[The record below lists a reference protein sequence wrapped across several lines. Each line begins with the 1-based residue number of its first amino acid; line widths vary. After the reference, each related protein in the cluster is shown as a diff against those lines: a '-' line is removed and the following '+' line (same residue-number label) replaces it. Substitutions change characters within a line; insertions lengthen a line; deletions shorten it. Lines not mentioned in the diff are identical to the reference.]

1 MSHFVLLIKTRQINH
16 FWHFWRFLSTLKFAR
31 NVECNFFCNFQTL
44 CIMNVYFRIL
54 SKCLSRKL
62 NFLVSDFLLL
72 QKCLLIF
79 DQFFPIFQ
87 TEASLSNLQ
96 KSIHPL
102 AMSKLKGL
110 LDLQEE
116 IVNYKSEEEFRG
128 KTVDPDHYHQQRKK
142 NHEF

>member
-1 MSHFVLLIKTRQINH
+1 MSSKTVQYSVI
-16 FWHFWRFLSTLKFAR
+16 
-31 NVECNFFCNFQTL
+31 Q
-44 CIMNVYFRIL
+44 CIMNVHFRIL

-128 KTVDPDHYHQQRKK
+128 KTVDPDRYHQQRKK

>member
-1 MSHFVLLIKTRQINH
+1 M
-16 FWHFWRFLSTLKFAR
+16 
-31 NVECNFFCNFQTL
+31 
-44 CIMNVYFRIL
+44 
-54 SKCLSRKL
+54 
-62 NFLVSDFLLL
+62 
-72 QKCLLIF
+72 
-79 DQFFPIFQ
+79 
-87 TEASLSNLQ
+87 SNLQ

-128 KTVDPDHYHQQRKK
+128 KTVDPDRYQQQRKK

>member
-1 MSHFVLLIKTRQINH
+1 MS
-16 FWHFWRFLSTLKFAR
+16 
-31 NVECNFFCNFQTL
+31 NFDLF
-44 CIMNVYFRIL
+44 
-54 SKCLSRKL
+54 S
-62 NFLVSDFLLL
+62 
-72 QKCLLIF
+72 
-79 DQFFPIFQ
+79 FFSLQ

-116 IVNYKSEEEFRG
+116 IVNYKSEGEFRTEQHDDDRG
-128 KTVDPDHYHQQRKK
+128 KSMDPDRHRRKN